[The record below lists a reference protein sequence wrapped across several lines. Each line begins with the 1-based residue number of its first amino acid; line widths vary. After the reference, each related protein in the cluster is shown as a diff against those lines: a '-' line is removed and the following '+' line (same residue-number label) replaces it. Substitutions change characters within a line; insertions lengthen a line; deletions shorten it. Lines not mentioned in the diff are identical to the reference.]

1 MSDSQHQTNEA
12 PTSQQAGTRKA
23 PPPAGGEKPR
33 AEVYLDRSRDFSTI
47 HGDITNGDPHH
58 GIAAYQ
64 DGLPFN
70 HSDELLYDHP
80 EVQTDPNKLKKA
92 DRLINRAQKL
102 LDRARSAEPAEEIED
117 DDDPDQAEGPVN
129 INAWAR
135 GIADWPWQE
144 ITNFIARKY
153 SKRVKD
159 KHDALELLLNEKAV
173 TLAQLSPKHRA
184 IIDRGYA

>member
-1 MSDSQHQTNEA
+1 MADSQHLTTDA
-12 PTSQQAGTRKA
+12 DKAGTRKA
-23 PPPAGGEKPR
+23 PPPAAVEADKPR
-33 AEVYLDRSRDFSTI
+33 AKVYLDRSRDFSTI
-47 HGDITNGDPHH
+47 HGDIAPGDPHH
-58 GIAAYQ
+58 GIASYQ

-70 HSDELLYDHP
+70 HEDELLFEHP
-80 EVQTDPNKLKKA
+80 EVQSNPDKLKKA
-92 DRLINRAQKL
+92 ERLVTRAAKL
-102 LDRARSAEPAEEIED
+102 LERARSAEPSDDED
-117 DDDPDQAEGPVN
+117 DDDTQMTEGPVN

-135 GIADWPWQE
+135 VIADYPWQE

-173 TLAQLSPKHRA
+173 SLAQLSAKHRA